1 MSSLQA
7 AYASQI
13 IAQTLQQGSKV
24 SIASTPMVTTR
35 LLYNPQ
41 MKSAYNFVPGI
52 IGMLLLLICA
62 MMTSVS
68 IAREK
73 ERGTMEVLLV
83 SPARPLLML
92 IAKAVP
98 YFMLS
103 IAILCII
110 LGISHF
116 VLGVP
121 LSGNLSAIFVLSLLY
136 IFLALCIGLLISVLA
151 STQLQALLISGMMML
166 MPSILFSGMLY
177 PIESMPQVL
186 QWLTIIVPA
195 RWFIAAIRKLM
206 IMGVGLD
213 MVIKELLILAAMA
226 ALILGIALKKF
237 NIRLE

>member
-1 MSSLQA
+1 
-7 AYASQI
+7 
-13 IAQTLQQGSKV
+13 
-24 SIASTPMVTTR
+24 
-35 LLYNPQ
+35 
-41 MKSAYNFVPGI
+41 
-52 IGMLLLLICA
+52 MLLLLICA

-166 MPSILFSGMLY
+166 TPSMLLSGMIY

-226 ALILGIALKKF
+226 TLILGIALKKF

>member
-13 IAQTLQQGSKV
+13 IVQALQQGSKV
-24 SIASTPMVTTR
+24 SIGSTPMVTTR

-98 YFMLS
+98 YFLLS
-103 IAILCII
+103 IAILCVI

-121 LSGNLSAIFVLSLLY
+121 LSGNLSAIFALCLLY

-151 STQLQALLISGMMML
+151 STQLQALLISGMVML
-166 MPSILFSGMLY
+166 MPSILLSGMIY

-186 QWLTIIVPA
+186 QWLTCIIPT

-213 MVIKELLILAAMA
+213 MVAKEVMILAAMA